1 MQMKTRL
8 TLSTLALALSMCTA
22 SSEETNYTERARG
35 LVARM
40 TLEEKASLTSGRDFW
55 STKPVDRLGIPSI
68 FMTDGPHGLR
78 KAATG
83 SFTDSVPATC
93 FPTASALASSW
104 DPALLR
110 DVGAALGQE
119 CQANDVQILLGP
131 GANMKR
137 SPLGGRNFEY
147 FSEDPVLAG
156 SMAAALIEGVQS
168 QGVGTSLKHFA
179 ANNQEFERMVS
190 NSVIDERTLHEIYLP
205 AFEIAVRQAQPWTVM
220 CSYNQLNGTPASH
233 NSLLLDTILKK
244 DWGFKG
250 FVVSDWGAVSNRSA
264 GIKAGLHLE
273 MPSSMGQTDA
283 QVVAAVKDGSLPEA
297 RLDEVVTNLLAV
309 TLQAHDSRK
318 PGTPA
323 GLDEHHALARRAAG
337 ESVVLLQNRT
347 GLLPLDLTRTTRIA
361 VIGEFA
367 HTPRY
372 QGAGSSQVRPA
383 RLSNAL
389 DELKALAGDKVR
401 IDFAAGYRTDGSTDD
416 ALLSE
421 AAALAAKADVA
432 VVFAGLPDS
441 YESEGFDRS
450 SIDMPEGHNRLI
462 AAVAA
467 RQPRCAVVLMN
478 GSAVSMPWAA
488 QVPAILEGWLGGEA
502 GGGAVADVLTGR
514 VNPSGKLSET
524 FPVRLEDTPAF
535 PFFPGTN
542 GEARYG
548 EGVLIGYRHYDT
560 RKINP
565 LFPFGHGL
573 SYTQFSYTG
582 ISADKPNPSD
592 EEGVHISVKVKNTGS
607 RAGREV
613 VQVYVRERDARV
625 ARPDKELRAFAK
637 VSLAPGEEKTVNF
650 ALSQRDFAYWDTR
663 LHNWSVKAGS
673 FDVLVGGSSRDL
685 PLQLALDV
693 QVPHPHFPTLTR
705 DSLIKDF
712 MEHPSAKAVYDEV
725 LNGALASFG
734 LAGEL
739 KGTPEEIAAKTKARG
754 MFSVFIREMPAWK
767 IVAMSRGTV
776 TEEHLAAL
784 LARANAGP

>member
-1 MQMKTRL
+1 MNARFTA
-8 TLSTLALALSMCTA
+8 SALALALSMSIHVSADTP
-22 SSEETNYTERARG
+22 YTDQARG
-35 LVARM
+35 LVSKM

-55 STKPVDRLGIPSI
+55 STKPLERLGLPSI

-78 KAATG
+78 KAAG
-83 SFTDSVPATC
+83 ANFTDSVPATC
-93 FPTASALASSW
+93 FPTASALAASW

-110 DVGAALGQE
+110 EVGAALGQE

-205 AFEIAVRQAQPWTVM
+205 AFEIAVRQAQPWSVM

-233 NSLLLDTILKK
+233 NTLLLDTLLKK
-244 DWGFKG
+244 DWGLKG
-250 FVVSDWGAVSNRSA
+250 IVVSDWGAVSNRTA
-264 GIKAGLHLE
+264 GIRAGLHLE
-273 MPSSMGQTDA
+273 MPSSMGHTDA
-283 QVVAAVKDGSLPEA
+283 QVVAAVQDGSLSEK
-297 RLDEVVTNLLAV
+297 RLNEVVTELVAV
-309 TLQAHDSRK
+309 TLQANALRK

-323 GLDEHHALARRAAG
+323 GLPEHHALARRVAADCA
-337 ESVVLLQNRT
+337 VLLQNHG
-347 GLLPLDLTRTTRIA
+347 GLLPLDLSRTSRIA
-361 VIGEFA
+361 IIGEFA

-372 QGAGSSQVRPA
+372 QGAGSSQVRPSQ
-383 RLSNAL
+383 LSNAL
-389 DELKALAGDKVR
+389 AELKALAGDKVR
-401 IDFAAGYRTDGSTDD
+401 IDFAPGYRTDGSTDE

-421 AAALAAKADVA
+421 AAGLASAADVA

-450 SIDMPEGHNRLI
+450 SMEMPEGHNRLI

-478 GSAVSMPWAA
+478 GSAVSMPWAS
-488 QVPAILEGWLGGEA
+488 QVPAILEGWLGGQA
-502 GGGAVADVLTGR
+502 GGGAIADLLTGR

-524 FPVRLEDTPAF
+524 FPVRIEDTPAF
-535 PFFPGTN
+535 PYFPGAS

-548 EGVLIGYRHYDT
+548 EGVFIGYRHYDT
-560 RKINP
+560 RKLSP

-573 SYTQFSYTG
+573 SYTSFTFSD
-582 ISADKPNPSD
+582 ISADTRSPSD
-592 EEGVHISVKVKNTGS
+592 EDGVHVRVKVRNTGT
-607 RAGREV
+607 REGREV
-613 VQVYVRERDARV
+613 VQLYMREREARV
-625 ARPDKELRAFAK
+625 ARPEKELRAFAK
-637 VSLAPGEEKTVNF
+637 VRLAPGEEKVLTF
-650 ALSQRDFAYWDTR
+650 ALSRRDFAYWDGR
-663 LHNWSVKAGS
+663 LHDWAVKAGS
-673 FDVLVGGSSRDL
+673 FDVLVGNSSRELPQKLSLDL
-685 PLQLALDV
+685 
-693 QVPHPHFPTLTR
+693 QVPHPKFPQLTR

-712 MEHPSAKAVYDEV
+712 LEHPGAKTVHDEI
-725 LNGALASFG
+725 LNRALGSFG
-734 LAGEL
+734 LGGEL
-739 KGTPEEIAAKTKARG
+739 SGSPEEIAGKTKARA
-754 MFSVFIREMPAWK
+754 MFTVFIREMPAWK
-767 IVAMSRGTV
+767 IVALSQGAV
-776 TEEHLAAL
+776 TEAQLATL